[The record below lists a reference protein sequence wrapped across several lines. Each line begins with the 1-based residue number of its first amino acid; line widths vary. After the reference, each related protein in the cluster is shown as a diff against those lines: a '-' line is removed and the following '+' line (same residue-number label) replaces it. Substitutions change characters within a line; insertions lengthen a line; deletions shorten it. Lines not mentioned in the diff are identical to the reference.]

1 MRNNM
6 KLPRKQYP
14 IQVRQYQ
21 PGQSQYGSES
31 IGKITGDYGKFDIL
45 KTIKRPIWAE
55 QTGNFNPFFCSYKG
69 KRSLIHSD
77 EGDVSDPFRREE
89 SYAKSFFIILVDK
102 SE

>member
-1 MRNNM
+1 M

-45 KTIKRPIWAE
+45 KTIKRPLWSE
-55 QTGNFNPFFCSYKG
+55 TS
-69 KRSLIHSD
+69 
-77 EGDVSDPFRREE
+77 
-89 SYAKSFFIILVDK
+89 ILSSANIK
-102 SE
+102 AIGL